1 MNILESL
8 RISKEFI
15 DQEIEKTLLRLVELK
30 QDEINISKNIAEE
43 ERKLQSNDLMKLF
56 GGIS

>member
-30 QDEINISKNIAEE
+30 QDEVSISKNIAEE